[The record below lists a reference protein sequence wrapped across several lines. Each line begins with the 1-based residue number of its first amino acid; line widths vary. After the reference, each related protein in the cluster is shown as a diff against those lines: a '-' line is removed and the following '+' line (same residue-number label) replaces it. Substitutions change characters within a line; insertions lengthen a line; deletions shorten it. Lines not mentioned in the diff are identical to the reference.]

1 MKCYN
6 HVSRVSKSILYRKAV
21 DRMPIEPARRKS
33 NLLRILTLVCALVF
47 VLVIIL
53 ISLNAILPGFVDIL
67 EHGDQQ
73 EIISYIR
80 GFGSVGGVALAFLLQ
95 FIQIISI
102 FFPGGPIQ
110 IAIGVVFGTFG
121 GFFICHAGYVLANLA
136 VFFSARRLGN
146 RLDQLFSKGENSSS
160 RFRFLTES
168 HYPGFVVALSCLIPL
183 LPNGLI
189 PYIAAR
195 TKITFFQFFVAVYL
209 GSIPTLLLL
218 NAIGNKLLRGDYLTM
233 ALLGGLLI
241 LGVALLYLLRG
252 RIFALLDRIHASHD
266 ARKIEKSDK

>member
-1 MKCYN
+1 MSSN
-6 HVSRVSKSILYRKAV
+6 RELRKQ
-21 DRMPIEPARRKS
+21 
-33 NLLRILTLVCALVF
+33 NFLRIVALALALICVLT
-47 VLVIIL
+47 IIL
-53 ISLNAILPGFVDIL
+53 LSLNAILPGFVDVMQR
-67 EHGDQQ
+67 GDQQ

-110 IAIGVVFGTFG
+110 IAIGVVFGTFL
-121 GFFICHAGYVLANLA
+121 GFIICHVGYVLANLA
-136 VFFSARRLGN
+136 VFYSARRLDN
-146 RLDQLFSKGENSSS
+146 RLDQLFSGGETSSS
-160 RFRFLTES
+160 KFRFLTEA

-183 LPNGLI
+183 LPNGLV

-195 TKITFFQFFVAVYL
+195 TKITFWQFFVSVYF

-233 ALLGGLLI
+233 ALLGGLLV
-241 LGVALLYLLRG
+241 LGVALLYLFRG
-252 RIFALLDRIHASHD
+252 RIFALLDHIHAV
-266 ARKIEKSDK
+266 RDKKKAAHAKN

>member
-1 MKCYN
+1 
-6 HVSRVSKSILYRKAV
+6 
-21 DRMPIEPARRKS
+21 MPLDHSRRKS
-33 NLLRILTLVCALVF
+33 NLLRVLTLVLALLL
-47 VLVIIL
+47 VLSIIL
-53 ISLNAILPGFVDIL
+53 LSLDAILPGFIEIL

-110 IAIGVVFGTFG
+110 IAIGIVFGTFG
-121 GFFICHAGYVLANLA
+121 GFFICHIGYVLANLA

-146 RLDQLFSKGENSSS
+146 RLDQLFSGKDGSPS
-160 RFRFLTES
+160 RFRFLTEA

-183 LPNGLI
+183 LPNGLV

-195 TKITFFQFFVAVYL
+195 TKITFWQFFVAVYL

-218 NAIGNKLLRGDYLTM
+218 TAIGNKLLRGDYLTM
-233 ALLGGLLI
+233 ALLGGLLV
-241 LGVALLYLLRG
+241 LGVALLYLFRG
-252 RIFALLDRIHASHD
+252 RIFALLDRVHAAHD
-266 ARKIEKSDK
+266 ARKLNQPDE